1 MLNNTLQKQIKMFIS
16 KENLITNLN
25 IMPKLYITN
34 IFLYLKK
41 RSNHKNDEPQQSNIV
56 I

>member
-1 MLNNTLQKQIKMFIS
+1 MFIS
-16 KENLITNLN
+16 KDNLTINLN

-34 IFLYLKK
+34 IFLYLNE
-41 RSNHKNDEPQQSNIV
+41 RLDKNNDSQQSNVV